1 MQFSNYADFRT
12 AVLKMIDG
20 DEVST
25 TFSIDT
31 LDLLIALG
39 ESRVYNGIEAAP
51 GVMGIGGLRASTM
64 QQALTGTVSA
74 NAVAIPDRCLDLEIV
89 WFDPTKPLDAMSESD
104 LRAKDRRGGDVREY
118 AQAGESLIFSP
129 AASDGAAIGGRFYAR
144 PADIKTGGLNAT
156 FNRYP
161 EVFMFGALMEA
172 APFLGEDARIP
183 VWEKLFRSWLT
194 SANRTERTRVAA
206 GSRLTQ
212 KVR

>member
-1 MQFSNYADFRT
+1 MTTFANYSDFRT

-39 ESRVYNGIEAAP
+39 ESRVYNGVP
-51 GVMGIGGLRASTM
+51 GRSGLRASTM
-64 QQALTGTVSA
+64 QQALTGTVTS
-74 NAVAIPDRCLDLEIV
+74 NAVALPARCLALEIV
-89 WFDPTKPLDAMSESD
+89 WFDPAKPLEAVTENE
-104 LRAKDRRGGDVREY
+104 LRDKAQWNHGGDVRQY
-118 AQAGESLIFSP
+118 AQSGETLIFGP
-129 AASDGAAIGGRFYAR
+129 DAADGAAIGGRFYER
-144 PADIKTGGLNAT
+144 PADIKTGGLNST

-161 EVFMFGALMEA
+161 ELFMFGALAES

-183 VWEKLFRSWLT
+183 MWEAMFVRWLDG
-194 SANRTERTRVAA
+194 ANRAERERVLA

>member
-1 MQFSNYADFRT
+1 MQFANYTEFRT

-20 DEVST
+20 DDVST

-39 ESRVYNGIEAAP
+39 ESRVYNGIDAAP
-51 GVMGIGGLRASTM
+51 GVMAIGGLRASTM
-64 QQALTGTVSA
+64 QQALTGTVTA

-89 WFDPTKPLDAMSESD
+89 WFDPTKPLDAMTESD
-104 LRAKDRRGGDVREY
+104 LRAKSRSGGEVREY
-118 AQAGESLIFSP
+118 AQAGENLIFSP
-129 AASDGAAIGGRFYAR
+129 AASDGASIGGRFYAR
-144 PADIKTGGLNAT
+144 PADIKTGGLNST

-183 VWEKLFRSWLT
+183 LWEKLFRSWLT